1 MLENSEQGKR
11 REGVRKRKEGES
23 KKISEIQITI
33 LMDLFNCF
41 CKYEGRFYIIL
52 KKIKILK
59 GGQ

>member
-33 LMDLFNCF
+33 LMDLFNRF